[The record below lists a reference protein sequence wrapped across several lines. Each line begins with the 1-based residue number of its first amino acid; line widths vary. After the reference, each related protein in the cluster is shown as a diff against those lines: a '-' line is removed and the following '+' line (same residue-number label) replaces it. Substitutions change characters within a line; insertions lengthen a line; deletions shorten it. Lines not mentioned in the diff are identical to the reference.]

1 MKIVN
6 IELLVRAI
14 ELLEAYQV
22 GSISPEKLDINT
34 NKLIKDFEKDLI
46 KYLYDIKTIVKEKEK
61 NEFE

>member
-34 NKLIKDFEKDLI
+34 NKLIKDFEKEYPDLAREV
-46 KYLYDIKTIVKEKEK
+46 LWRNENLLNLK
-61 NEFE
+61 NF

>member
-22 GSISPEKLDINT
+22 GSISPEKLDVNT
-34 NKLIKDFEKDLI
+34 NKLSDNEISVNEI
-46 KYLYDIKTIVKEKEK
+46 SVKS
-61 NEFE
+61 NL

>member
-22 GSISPEKLDINT
+22 GSISPEKLDVNT
-34 NKLIKDFEKDLI
+34 NKLIKDFEKEYPDLAREI
-46 KYLYDIKTIVKEKEK
+46 L
-61 NEFE
+61 

>member
-1 MKIVN
+1 MKIVD

-34 NKLIKDFEKDLI
+34 NKLIKDFEEEYPDLAREV
-46 KYLYDIKTIVKEKEK
+46 LCR
-61 NEFE
+61 N